1 MKIKKNDTVAVIAG
15 KDKGKTGKV
24 LRVLVED
31 EKLVVEGINILTKHI
46 RPRSA
51 GEKGQKAY
59 FPGKIHVSKVMLVC
73 TKCGQKTRVGYRVS
87 HTEQARSKKERICKK
102 CTQPINA

>member
-1 MKIKKNDTVAVIAG
+1 MKIRKNDTVAVIAG

-24 LRVLVED
+24 LRVFRE
-31 EKLVVEGINILTKHI
+31 ENKLVVEGVNILTKHV
-46 RPRSA
+46 RARSS

-59 FPGKIHVSKVMLVC
+59 FPAKIHVAKVMLVC
-73 TKCGQKTRVGYRVS
+73 AKCGQKTRVGYRVS
-87 HTEQARSKKERICKK
+87 QTEQSRSKKERMCKK